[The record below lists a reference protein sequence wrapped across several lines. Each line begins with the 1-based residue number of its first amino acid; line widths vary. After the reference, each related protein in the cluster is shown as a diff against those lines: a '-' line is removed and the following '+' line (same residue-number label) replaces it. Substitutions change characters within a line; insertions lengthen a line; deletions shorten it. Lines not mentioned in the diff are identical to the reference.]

1 MSGNAAEGSMQ
12 LYLSLTSPFARKVRV
27 ALIEKGLIERVELRI
42 VDPWADAESLAAVN
56 PLLQVP
62 TLVLDDGL
70 ALTNSDTI
78 LAWLDRTHPEPALW
92 PAGADAL
99 TRAQAIAAL
108 AQGMIEYTVYIVLE
122 RRKPDAQ
129 QGRGMIDRRVAGITR
144 VVQAIEQRFD
154 RDTAGFCLDAIGVA
168 CALAYLDF
176 RLSGLDWRK
185 NAPKLAE
192 WQRWAAQRPSMQATV
207 PPVT

>member
-1 MSGNAAEGSMQ
+1 MSGNDAEVSMQ

-27 ALIEKGLIERVELRI
+27 ALIEKGLIERVELKI

-62 TLVLDDGL
+62 TMVLDDGL

-78 LAWLDRTHPEPALW
+78 LAWLDRAHPQPALW
-92 PAGADAL
+92 PADADEL

-108 AQGMIEYTVYIVLE
+108 AQGMIEYAVYIVLE

-129 QGRGMIDRRVAGITR
+129 QGRAMIDRRIAGITR
-144 VVQAIEQRFD
+144 VVHAIEQRFD
-154 RDTAGFCLDAIGVA
+154 CNTTGFHLDAIGVA

-176 RLSGLDWRK
+176 RLPELDWRK

-192 WQRWAAQRPSMQATV
+192 WQRRAAQRPSMQATV
-207 PPVT
+207 PPG

>member
-1 MSGNAAEGSMQ
+1 MQ

-27 ALIEKGLIERVELRI
+27 ALIEQNLIERTELKI

-62 TLVLDDGL
+62 TLVLDNGL

-78 LAWLDRTHPEPALW
+78 LAWIDRTHPDPSLW
-92 PAGADAL
+92 PTEANSL

-122 RRKPDAQ
+122 RRKPAQ
-129 QGRGMIDRRVAGITR
+129 QQGTGMIERRLAGIQR
-144 VVQAIEQRFD
+144 VVAALERRFD
-154 RDTAGFCLDAIGVA
+154 CDTSGFHLDAIGVA

-176 RLSGLDWRK
+176 RLPELDWRNK
-185 NAPKLAE
+185 SPRLNRWLE
-192 WQRWAAQRPSMQATV
+192 WAAKRPSMQATA
-207 PPVT
+207 PPT